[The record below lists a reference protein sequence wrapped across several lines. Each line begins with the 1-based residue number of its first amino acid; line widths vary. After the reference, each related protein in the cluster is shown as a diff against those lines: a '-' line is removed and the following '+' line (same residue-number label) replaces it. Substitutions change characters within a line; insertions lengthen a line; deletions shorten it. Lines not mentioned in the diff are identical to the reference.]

1 VEDEVAKKRAKQKME
16 MEKKRLEAQAKAAE
30 DMKRRLKR
38 DKEMEK
44 KRLEALDKYRK
55 ELQEVD
61 DDLDQAKR
69 TMEYAA
75 EQESQ
80 LKELKDKKER
90 LKEMQE
96 SLKVQQKQK
105 QHQSQVSSSKSAQPR
120 FNSGSSDAK
129 DNWEFQKVNEG
140 ARSAALD
147 EIMELIGLES
157 VKQEFLSTKNMV
169 DTKIR
174 QGVSLSGERFSCSL
188 LGNPGTG
195 KSDCCLVEVTIINCR

>member
-1 VEDEVAKKRAKQKME
+1 ME
-16 MEKKRLEAQAKAAE
+16 MERKRLEAQAKAAE
-30 DMKRRLKR
+30 DTKRRLKR

-44 KRLEALDKYRK
+44 KRLEALDKYRR

-69 TMEYAA
+69 TMEYAE

-80 LKELKDKKER
+80 LKELKEKKER

-105 QHQSQVSSSKSAQPR
+105 QQQSKASISKSALPR

-129 DNWEFQKVNEG
+129 DSWEFQKVHEG
-140 ARSAALD
+140 AHSAALD

-157 VKQEFLSTKNMV
+157 VKQEFLLAKNMV

-174 QGVSLSGERFSCSL
+174 QGVSLSDERFSCSL

-195 KSDCCLVEVTIINCR
+195 KFDYCLVEIIINMLSLTFSR